1 MEIRTVND
9 LIEDFKKKYIVSN
22 QKEKLLISVF
32 DESNS
37 RCLIGEMDAE
47 HNCLSSFLKNHDVEW
62 IHDADID
69 GKIYLN
75 IYINESKN
83 KNENL
88 KDFISDANTIVKDL
102 DFQIDNSQSY
112 GHSDVSFDVDDA
124 VNLRNLIDMLLTEY
138 KKFNNFEKNFDKS
151 DCDNLMNWFCKLKQP
166 GLGGAYHDMQKEIL
180 EELISFYFN
189 ETQISDKAEK
199 SQEKIKERIGKY
211 KYLITFAFRDDND
224 EKQVDNMYVDFKE
237 EITENDIENIKQ
249 DYRKYCKD
257 FAIINIQSLPIK

>member
-9 LIEDFKKKYIVSN
+9 VIEDFKKTYILSN
-22 QKEKLLISVF
+22 RKEKLLISIF
-32 DESNS
+32 DDSNA
-37 RCLIGEMDAE
+37 RCLIDEMDAE
-47 HNCLSSFLKNHDVEW
+47 HNCLSSFFKNHDVEW

-88 KDFISDANTIVKDL
+88 KDFISDANTIVQDL

-112 GHSDVSFDVDDA
+112 GHSDVYFDVNDA
-124 VNLRNLIDMLLTEY
+124 VKLRNLVDILLSEY
-138 KKFNNFEKNFDKS
+138 KKIKNFERNYDKG
-151 DCDNLMNWFCKLKQP
+151 DCDNLVSWFCKLKP
-166 GLGGAYHDMQKEIL
+166 NGLGGAYHDMQEEIL

-199 SQEKIKERIGKY
+199 NQEKIKERIGKH

-224 EKQVDNMYVDFKE
+224 EKQVDNMYVDLKE
-237 EITENDIENIKQ
+237 QISENDIESIKR
-249 DYRKYCKD
+249 DYKKYCKD
-257 FAIINIQSLPIK
+257 FAIINIQSLAVK